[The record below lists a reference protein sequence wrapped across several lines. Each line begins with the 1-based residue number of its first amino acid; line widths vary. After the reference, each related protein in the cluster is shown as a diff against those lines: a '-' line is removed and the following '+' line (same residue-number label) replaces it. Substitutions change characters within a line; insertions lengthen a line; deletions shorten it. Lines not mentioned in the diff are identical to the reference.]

1 MRPSHRF
8 ASASATA
15 RPGNTCPAVPPP
27 VNATHRAAA
36 IVRALAIRYVY
47 LTMRALLPAIC
58 LLLAATYPAPAAD
71 LGRLLGGDV
80 AAALAADGSL
90 RRVVERGAMPGWL
103 PAVDSREGILA
114 DVRRL
119 DPTIVVELLRWYPD
133 LPARYDTSD
142 GRLRLFNAVR
152 AVSTMQGLTYWSAS
166 RGKERVLFTLSHAVA
181 GPSDPSPLPDPVAL
195 ELPSA
200 DRLYSLQVDQT
211 FGRHFFLGTYE
222 NRADHLIVTD
232 RERGRHLVPP
242 PPRDEARG
250 HGDRDACSSPFPTAS
265 SSRGSCARRS
275 TMPVVDRAGREAS
288 LLNRL
293 VALSNWVG
301 SRLGTP

>member
-1 MRPSHRF
+1 
-8 ASASATA
+8 
-15 RPGNTCPAVPPP
+15 
-27 VNATHRAAA
+27 
-36 IVRALAIRYVY
+36 
-47 LTMRALLPAIC
+47 MRALLPAIC
-58 LLLAATYPAPAAD
+58 LLLATTYPAPAAD

-119 DPTIVVELLRWYPD
+119 DPTIMVELLRWYPD

-142 GRLRLFNAVR
+142 GRLRLFNTVR

-181 GPSDPSPLPDPVAL
+181 EPSDPSPRPDPVAL
-195 ELPSA
+195 KLPA
-200 DRLYSLQVDQT
+200 TDRLYSLQVDQT
-211 FGRHFFLGTYE
+211 FGRHFYLSTYD
-222 NRADHLIVTD
+222 NRTDHLIVRTENTD
-232 RERGRHLVPP
+232 VISYLLLPVMKPGGMVTVCVLVP
-242 PPRDEARG
+242 
-250 HGDRDACSSPFPTAS
+250 FPDGVLLAGLLYS
-265 SSRGSCARRS
+265 KIG
-275 TMPVVDRAGREAS
+275 MPVVDRMGREAS

-293 VALSNWVG
+293 VALSNWVA